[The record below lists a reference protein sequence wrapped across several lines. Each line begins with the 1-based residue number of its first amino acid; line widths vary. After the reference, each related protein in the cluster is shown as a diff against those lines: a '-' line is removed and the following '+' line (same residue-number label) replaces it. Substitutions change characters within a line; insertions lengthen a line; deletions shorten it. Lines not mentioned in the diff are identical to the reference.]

1 MKTFNDFL
9 NCIFVAIGV
18 LGVIVFIFGPPKVTI
33 TPDQTP
39 TVIFDSVTE
48 EQIIRVEETCRRY
61 IALWEADLELYN
73 ETKDSD
79 NPDIQRIHERVK
91 TRMNEVAD
99 SYNKYLMTNGYVF
112 AETLPEGIYAYIGRT
127 EETDE

>member
-1 MKTFNDFL
+1 MKVMDEIF
-9 NCIFVAIGV
+9 NCIIIATGILGV
-18 LGVIVFIFGPPKVTI
+18 LIFIFGPPKLKSAAE
-33 TPDQTP
+33 PTP
-39 TVIFDSVTE
+39 TVIFDGITE
-48 EQIIRVEETCRRY
+48 EQTIRVEETCRRY

-79 NPDIQRIHERVK
+79 NPEVQRIHERVK
-91 TRMNEVAD
+91 TRMNEIAD

-112 AETLPEGIYAYIGRT
+112 VETLPEGIYAYIGKT

>member
-1 MKTFNDFL
+1 MKVMDEIF
-9 NCIFVAIGV
+9 NCIIIATGILGV
-18 LGVIVFIFGPPKVTI
+18 LIFIFGPPKLNSEVEL
-33 TPDQTP
+33 TP
-39 TVIFDSVTE
+39 TVIFDGITE

-91 TRMNEVAD
+91 TRMNEIAD
-99 SYNKYLMTNGYVF
+99 AYNNYLMTNGYVF

-127 EETDE
+127 EEE

>member
-1 MKTFNDFL
+1 MKTFEDFL
-9 NCIFVAIGV
+9 KCIFVAIGI
-18 LGVIVFIFGPPKVTI
+18 LGVIIFIFGPPKVTM
-33 TPDQTP
+33 TPEPTP
-39 TVIFDSVTE
+39 TVIFDGITE

-91 TRMNEVAD
+91 TRMNEIAD
-99 SYNKYLMTNGYVF
+99 SYNRYLLINSYVF
-112 AETLPEGIYAYIGRT
+112 NGTLPDGIYAYIERI
-127 EETDE
+127 EE